1 MFIGYMKKSL
11 ISAILALSGL
21 AAVAAPV
28 SQQKAADIAG
38 SYVSQQDGAP
48 AGLKVRGVEKLDGV
62 YLVNFSPV
70 GFAIV
75 SADDNAEPI
84 VGYSTESNLNS
95 YDIPENMSYILKEA
109 SDVVTLQARQG
120 SLNGKWQAIESGVS
134 LKAVSRVGEEPVDP
148 LITVNW
154 NQGNPYNKFCPG
166 EDKNKAVVGC
176 VAVAMSQAMSVQQY
190 PVKPSGQKSYV
201 APGYGLLSID
211 YEAEQPYDWKGILDG
226 SDVDDRARLLYH
238 AGVSVEMNYGADGS
252 GIPSNQVYRITN
264 ALKTHFGYNNDVNY
278 YWRKDYKGDWT
289 QLLLNELY
297 AGHALVYNAIDTK
310 GGYGHSFNID
320 GYNGALFHLN
330 WGWGGTGNGYFSI
343 DALADAAMGMNYD
356 SSHVVVTGI
365 GAANKSV
372 RSVELSDLTVEENL
386 PAGSPVAAVLV
397 NGALPTSDMKV
408 TLTGQ
413 YVNGSYLS
421 VPLTYKDGMVT
432 TSRALTLAD
441 APIYLRVVVEMK
453 SDSSDKL
460 SQGFNIEVEKPQS
473 IQKKSFISYDRA
485 SKTFTVHTKYGAS
498 YTVKNAQ
505 GATVLTGAISTVPE
519 FKFTRDQLTTGRN
532 TVEITV
538 GGTSHT
544 FEIVK

>member
-1 MFIGYMKKSL
+1 MKKSL
-11 ISAILALSGL
+11 ISAILALSGF

-38 SYVSQQDGAP
+38 SYVSQQTGAP
-48 AGLKVRGVEKLDGV
+48 AGLKVRGVEKLDGM

-70 GFAIV
+70 GFALV

-84 VGYSTESNLNS
+84 IGFSTESNLMS
-95 YDIPENMSYILKEA
+95 YDIPENMGYILKEA
-109 SDVVTLQARQG
+109 SDVVALQARQG
-120 SLNGKWQAIESGVS
+120 TLNRKWQTIESGVS
-134 LKAVSRVGEEPVDP
+134 LRAASRAGEEPVDP
-148 LITVNW
+148 LIKVNW

-190 PVKPSGQKSYV
+190 PVKPTGQKSYA

-211 YEAEQPYDWKGILDG
+211 YEAEKPYNWPGILDG
-226 SDVDDRARLLYH
+226 SDIDDRARLLYH
-238 AGVSVEMNYGADGS
+238 AGVSVEMGYGADGS

-264 ALKTHFGYNNDVNY
+264 ALKNHFGYSNDVAY
-278 YWRKDYKGDWT
+278 YWRKDYNGDWA

-320 GYNGALFHLN
+320 GYNGYLFHLN
-330 WGWGGTGNGYFSI
+330 WGWGGTGNGWFSI

-356 SSHVVVTGI
+356 SNHVVVTGI

-372 RSVELSDLTVEENL
+372 RNVDLSDLSVEENL
-386 PAGSPVAAVLV
+386 PTGSPVAAVLV
-397 NGALPTSDMKV
+397 NGVLPTSDMKV
-408 TLTGQ
+408 TLTGA
-413 YVNGSYLS
+413 YVDGSYGT
-421 VPLTYKDGMVT
+421 VPFAYKDGMVT
-432 TSRALTLAD
+432 TTRSLSLSEG
-441 APIYLRVVVEMK
+441 PIYLRVVVEMK
-453 SDSSDKL
+453 NESSDKL

-473 IQKKSFISYDRA
+473 IQKKSYISYDRA
-485 SKTFTVHTKYGAS
+485 TKTFTVHTKYGAT

-519 FKFTRDQLTTGRN
+519 FQFRRDQLTTGRN

-538 GGTSHT
+538 GGVTHT